1 VSVTFADNDERR
13 VLTDNAGGLVSILN
27 PVRTSQTL
35 RVGGEMTRLSP
46 AVSVASRNRGP
57 SFSDGNAEIGTERAL
72 RLCIRTP
79 HFRSK
84 YSLNWSESAGYGTW
98 A

>member
-13 VLTDNAGGLVSILN
+13 VFTDNAGGLVSILN
-27 PVRTSQTL
+27 PVRTSQTRCWRGNDASL
-35 RVGGEMTRLSP
+35 ARHLGCISESR
-46 AVSVASRNRGP
+46 SVVFRREC
-57 SFSDGNAEIGTERAL
+57 GNTERAL

-84 YSLNWSESAGYGTW
+84 YIRYSLNWSQSAG
-98 A
+98 